1 MGAEGRAVSSP
12 VLLSWLA
19 QARDPTYTERG
30 EQRNG
35 PTWTLLCDP
44 ESSWRG
50 QIRDAVIFHHER
62 DTAIA
67 RKTEAHVRATDSSIR
82 FHLRAWTGED
92 PTNHRDIFRFLEAE
106 VEEVRR
112 QFLGRKLVIH
122 LSPGTPAMHAVWLL
136 MAESGFIDEP
146 LSVVQSVPREFR
158 KGGRAVVEANVGID
172 TFYKRYLA
180 SQPAQV
186 ASPVDRF
193 RWSIERFRSP
203 AMVAVR
209 EAARR
214 YARLNAPVLILG
226 ERGTG
231 KTQLASWIRFQS
243 PFRLPERDE
252 SWPTIACGQYTPEM
266 MRAELFG
273 YKKGAFTG
281 AITTRQGLL
290 VTAHKDTLFLDE
302 VGDVS
307 PEVQRLLIR
316 AVEEKTFLPLGDDKP
331 RTSDF
336 RLLSATNLAPDAL
349 RKRLSADFLDR
360 VSYLTLR
367 LPPLREMREDLPWL
381 WGEVLSAAAGS
392 ARVPRGAPLPAEDE
406 ARLLRA
412 LATHGLPGNLRDLF
426 RAAYALLAEGAH
438 PGRAVEAALAALHDP
453 LGDPTVPLPAAA
465 PTEPPPTMARRVAG
479 RFAAGG
485 GLDDLVSP
493 TEQFSTEA
501 VERELKGW
509 LATELRRVAKVRGVK
524 VDAICDRSGRRL
536 QDWVGGKR
544 EP

>member
-1 MGAEGRAVSSP
+1 MTAGP
-12 VLLSWLA
+12 VLVSWLA
-19 QARDPTYTERG
+19 QARDPIYLEKG
-30 EQRNG
+30 ETRNG

-44 ESSWRG
+44 QSNWRG
-50 QIRDAVIFHHER
+50 EIRDAVIFHHAR
-62 DTAIA
+62 DLAIA
-67 RKTEAHVRATDSSIR
+67 RKTEAHVHATDPGVR
-82 FHLRAWTGED
+82 FHLRAWDGANPTDHRAIFQYLEGEMQE
-92 PTNHRDIFRFLEAE
+92 I
-106 VEEVRR
+106 RR
-112 QFLGRKLVIH
+112 QFPGRKLVIH

-146 LSVVQSVPREFR
+146 LTVVQSVPREFR
-158 KGGRAVVEANVGID
+158 KDGRAVVEADIGID

-186 ASPVDRF
+186 ASPADRF
-193 RWSIERFRSP
+193 RWSIEHFRSP

-209 EAARR
+209 ESARR

-281 AITTRQGLL
+281 AISTRQGLL
-290 VTAHKDTLFLDE
+290 ATAHKDTLFLDE

-307 PEVQRLLIR
+307 FEVQRLLIR

-336 RLLSATNLAPDAL
+336 RLLSATNLSPDVL
-349 RKRLSADFLDR
+349 RKKLSPDFLDR

-367 LPPLREMREDLPWL
+367 LPPLRDLRVDLAWL
-381 WGEVLSAAAGS
+381 WREVLSAAAGS
-392 ARVPRGAPLPAEDE
+392 ARVAIGRGLPALEE
-406 ARLLRA
+406 ARLLEA
-412 LATHGLPGNLRDLF
+412 LSVHSLPGNLRDLF
-426 RAAYALLAEGAH
+426 RAAYALLAEGADAH
-438 PGRAVEAALAALHDP
+438 PRRAVDAAVAALHDP
-453 LGDPTVPLPAAA
+453 LGDVPVVQ
-465 PTEPPPTMARRVAG
+465 PPPSAEPEPATMVRRIAA
-479 RFAAGG
+479 RFASDGH
-485 GLDDLVSP
+485 LDDLVLP
-493 TEQFSTEA
+493 TEKVSTDS
-501 VERELKGW
+501 VQRELRSW
-509 LATELRRVAKVRGVK
+509 LATELRRIAKARGVK
-524 VDAICDRSGRRL
+524 VETLCDRTGRRL
-536 QDWVGGKR
+536 QDWVGSTDER
-544 EP
+544 